1 MKARLLEEEPPESV
15 QRLIRAG
22 FLCGYP
28 QSTVDDG
35 LGDGQQVAS
44 CLLSLPVGLAFVIL
58 FALLCH
64 CFVTLFWHC
73 LGVVLALIRDWSA
86 TALHSFALSSSGIL
100 CHFCRRCH
108 ALLLSLVSGLFFTP
122 VCFAV
127 RTSSQ
132 LMFTT
137 RLGMCGA
144 CCWRRGNSVKLYSTV
159 VEILSKPTR
168 YSDSFLCLLHS
179 SSLCL
184 LNFC

>member
-1 MKARLLEEEPPESV
+1 M
-15 QRLIRAG
+15 
-22 FLCGYP
+22 
-28 QSTVDDG
+28 STVTPSRPCFCHSFR
-35 LGDGQQVAS
+35 VA
-44 CLLSLPVGLAFVIL
+44 LSLFCHSLVIVLAL
-58 FALLCH
+58 SCH
-64 CFVTLFWHC
+64 CF
-73 LGVVLALIRDWSA
+73 GIVLALIRDWSV

-137 RLGMCGA
+137 RIGMCGA

-179 SSLCL
+179 SSLL
-184 LNFC
+184 LA